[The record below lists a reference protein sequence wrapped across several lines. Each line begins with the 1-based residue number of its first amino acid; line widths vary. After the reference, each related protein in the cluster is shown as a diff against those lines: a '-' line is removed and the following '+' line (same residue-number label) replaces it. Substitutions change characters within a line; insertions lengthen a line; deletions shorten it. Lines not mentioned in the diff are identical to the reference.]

1 MFKTPKL
8 SSNLCDY
15 SDEYIVVKEEI
26 TAEGNDTANRE
37 NKNLNFKKNAQF
49 RSCISK
55 TINAFI
61 DN

>member
-26 TAEGNDTANRE
+26 TAEGNGTANRE
-37 NKNLNFKKNAQF
+37 NKNLNFKKMLNLDHAYQKPLTY
-49 RSCISK
+49 S
-55 TINAFI
+55 
-61 DN
+61 